1 MMGDGGSKKPPPGTT
16 KGLLFVGA
24 ALGLG
29 ALALNSF
36 YTVQAGHKAIKF
48 NILSGLARA
57 TVGPGMHVRIP
68 IIEWPIIYDCRARP
82 FEIAAKSGSR
92 DLQEVEM
99 TIRILHKPGENL
111 PELYRLLGMEYNK
124 RLLISIGN
132 EVMKAVLAQ
141 FNVSELL
148 IRREEVSARINELLR
163 NRCKTYH
170 VDVEDVSIVHLQF
183 GKEYSAAVESKQVAQ
198 QLAER
203 GRFQV
208 EQALQEKKSK
218 IVLAQGEAE
227 SARLIGE
234 SLRKAPGFIRLRQ
247 IEAAKEIAH
256 TLAKSKNRVYLDS
269 ETLLLNVVNL
279 DRLDH

>member
-1 MMGDGGSKKPPPGTT
+1 
-16 KGLLFVGA
+16 
-24 ALGLG
+24 
-29 ALALNSF
+29 
-36 YTVQAGHKAIKF
+36 
-48 NILSGLARA
+48 
-57 TVGPGMHVRIP
+57 
-68 IIEWPIIYDCRARP
+68 
-82 FEIAAKSGSR
+82 
-92 DLQEVEM
+92 M

-163 NRCKTYH
+163 NRCRTYH

-208 EQALQEKKSK
+208 EQAQQEKKSK

-227 SARLIGE
+227 SARLIGDA
-234 SLRKAPGFIRLRQ
+234 LRKAPGFIRLRQ

-279 DRLDH
+279 DQQPQT